1 MTKSNAKAKSYGD
14 GRVSFIAHKEEIRIG
29 IEAGRTLR
37 SLYDEYCDAKIIS
50 YAQFTRHCSKYLGQK
65 EKPLAIAK
73 QVEEPSKPVSKP
85 IITKP
90 DFIRRFHHDP
100 TPLPKDQ
107 LI

>member
-1 MTKSNAKAKSYGD
+1 MTKPNAKAKSYGD

-29 IEAGRTLR
+29 IEAGKTLR
-37 SLYDEYCDAKIIS
+37 SLYEEYCDEKIIS
-50 YAQFTRHCSKYLGQK
+50 YAQFTRHCSKYLGPK
-65 EKPLAIAK
+65 ATPKPIAAK
-73 QVEEPSKPVSKP
+73 VEEPSKPISKP